1 MFDWKH
7 LHIWDGVTMVAIYH
21 DANEVRQFVWEEV
34 ATAIANPKKIIPFYL
49 EIIEAEPHRRKID
62 M

>member
-1 MFDWKH
+1 
-7 LHIWDGVTMVAIYH
+7 MVAIYH